1 MPKTAHLNRWCE
13 AKLGDICPK
22 LKSTLAG
29 YVVVLSLIAG
39 CVQPAPLP
47 TQPPTATL
55 TSTPVPV
62 PTWTPTPTATSTP
75 RPTPTPTPIP
85 FWDTRTST
93 PEEQG
98 IDSALLVAMLDYI
111 DQQNLTVHSVLVI
124 RNDHLVMEAYF
135 HLFHQD
141 RIHAL
146 ASCTKS
152 FTSALIGIA
161 IEEGYL
167 NLDDKVLDFF
177 SDAEIAND
185 SPLKHEITVEHLL
198 LMRSGFDWPESSVSY
213 SSSDNILR
221 QMMQSRDWVQFVLDR
236 PMAAQPG
243 AAFNYSTGDSQ
254 LLAAILE
261 RATGMPEQQFA
272 RTRLF
277 EPMGLSSSR
286 WYWTSDPQG
295 VAFGGGGLHMT
306 PRDMAKFGYLYLQ
319 GGVWQGQQV
328 VPAAWVEASVEP
340 AQYGYQWWKLSGGGY
355 GALGY
360 GGQRIVVV
368 PDLDMVVVVTGEFSG
383 TMSRYLVDTFVIPAA
398 RSAEPLPA
406 NPEAL
411 AELESRIE
419 AVGSAGR

>member
-1 MPKTAHLNRWCE
+1 MTQAHIMARHLV
-13 AKLGDICPK
+13 G
-22 LKSTLAG
+22 LASC
-29 YVVVLSLIAG
+29 VVIFSLIAG
-39 CVQPAPLP
+39 CAQPAPLP
-47 TQPPTATL
+47 TQPPTTTP

-62 PTWTPTPTATSTP
+62 PTWTSTPTATSTP
-75 RPTPTPTPIP
+75 QPTPTPTPIP

-98 IDSALLVAMLDYI
+98 IDSALLVAVFDYI
-111 DQQNLTVHSVLVI
+111 DQQNLAVHSVLVI
-124 RNDHLVMEAYF
+124 RNGYLAMEAYF
-135 HLFHQD
+135 YPFHQD
-141 RIHAL
+141 RIHML

-161 IEEGYL
+161 IEDGYL
-167 NLDDKVLDFF
+167 NLDDKVLDYFPG
-177 SDAEIAND
+177 AEIGND
-185 SPLKHEITVEHLL
+185 SPLKQEITVEHLL

-213 SSSDNILR
+213 SSEAHVLW
-221 QMMQSRDWVQFVLDR
+221 QMMESRDWVQFVLDR

-243 AAFNYSTGDSQ
+243 AVFNYSTGDSQ

-261 RATGMPEQQFA
+261 QATGMSVQQFA
-272 RTRLF
+272 RMYLF
-277 EPMGLSSSR
+277 EPLGLSSSR

-328 VPAAWVEASVEP
+328 VPAEWVEASVEP

-355 GALGY
+355 AALGY

-368 PDLDMVVVVTGEFSG
+368 PDLDMVVVVTGDFSG
-383 TMSRYLVDTFVIPAA
+383 TMSRYLVDTFIIPAA
-398 RSAEPLPA
+398 QSAEPLPA

-419 AVGSAGR
+419 AVGSSGR